1 MFFAEQ
7 HLLVHTPHTHVTCMQ
22 NALVKKR
29 RHAHTN
35 ALTNQMT
42 DIIVWEGFNTLKREE
57 NIRTIVSEIFSF
69 YIVTCAFCIKG
80 SLKFSTDSG
89 LLKDLTLENILGPKL
104 QVWIQRGAAIPWLFL
119 MKSCKFI
126 IIIIIIIISS
136 SLPFQWPF
144 IYRFPK
150 KCILL
155 YYIRYEYWIQVILP
169 NISCLGSYI
178 Y

>member
-22 NALVKKR
+22 NALVKKM

-126 IIIIIIIISS
+126 IIIIIIIIIIFTLSMAFH
-136 SLPFQWPF
+136 L
-144 IYRFPK
+144 
-150 KCILL
+150 
-155 YYIRYEYWIQVILP
+155 
-169 NISCLGSYI
+169 
-178 Y
+178 